1 MTKPAAK
8 APATQNDA
16 GPETE
21 VPSLGRRVRALRQ
34 GRGLTLQ
41 QVADRAGLALSTVS
55 KIERDLMAP
64 TYDRFTKLAQ
74 GLGVDVSELFAD
86 AGDEFAPGEFAI
98 ARLGEAGRLETEN
111 YVYEMLFPQV
121 RGKQMTPMLGD
132 LKPLE
137 QMRFDR
143 MVSHEGQEFLFVLEG
158 RVIVQ
163 AEGRP
168 AVLLRK
174 GESLYLDSR
183 LGHLY
188 ASAGDAPAR
197 ILCVCTALSPGPD
210 EAAD

>member
-1 MTKPAAK
+1 MTASAPPAAGPADPAEPDT
-8 APATQNDA
+8 AP
-16 GPETE
+16 
-21 VPSLGRRVRALRQ
+21 PSLGRRVRGLRQ
-34 GRGLTLQ
+34 SRGLTLQ

-64 TYDRFTKLAQ
+64 TYDRFTKLAL

-86 AGDEFAPGEFAI
+86 TGDDFSPGEFAV
-98 ARLGEAGRLETEN
+98 ARLGEAGRLETQN
-111 YVYEMLFPQV
+111 YVYEMLFAQV

-168 AVLLRK
+168 AVVLRK

-188 ASAGDAPAR
+188 ASADDAPAR
-197 ILCVCTALSPGPD
+197 ILCVCTALSHGAG
-210 EAAD
+210 EAEG